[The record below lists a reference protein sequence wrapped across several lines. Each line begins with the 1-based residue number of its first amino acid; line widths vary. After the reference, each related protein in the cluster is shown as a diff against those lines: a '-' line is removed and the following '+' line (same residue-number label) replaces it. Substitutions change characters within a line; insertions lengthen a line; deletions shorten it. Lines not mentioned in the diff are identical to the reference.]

1 MSSPVVNQPTV
12 MPVMTPQ
19 PSQPIMTQQEK
30 TMKLF
35 NQGLGFG
42 LTGFTIIIYMLINM
56 FNHKN
61 YRHMGILLLGI
72 LFFVIGM
79 FYMIQYLIM
88 TNPMMLMN

>member
-1 MSSPVVNQPTV
+1 MSSTQPTV
-12 MPVMTPQ
+12 IPP
-19 PSQPIMTQQEK
+19 QPIMLTQQEK

-61 YRHMGILLLGI
+61 YKHMAILFVGI

-79 FYMIQYLIM
+79 FFMIQYLM
-88 TNPMMLMN
+88 LTNPMMLMN